1 MRLWI
6 ITLKIKQMK
15 RVIVNL
21 VFLFMVSGII
31 AQNDHL
37 NKYFDIKLK
46 DITRIVP
53 EKQEYDVVIK
63 RQTMHPVENKT
74 YGGEVLKST
83 WLMYGNDS
91 IIWQNVRWSKIDD
104 ILQEPK
110 QTVDWNEFN
119 GRSHK
124 IGAIDDM
131 FQEDFYSGIPEE
143 KREWARTMTSDV
155 PWFEYG
161 WSKLDSLEFQKEY
174 FDKNMDNK
182 EASIEGVYTF
192 LSLYLKFIWSGITL
206 HNNEICAIVKFESF
220 NNQITN
226 YWEGQMT
233 MKGRDSYY
241 GELWISLNTKQTEY
255 FYMVED
261 VVGEF
266 YPNTTLFETQRTVT
280 INKVK

>member
-1 MRLWI
+1 
-6 ITLKIKQMK
+6 MK
-15 RVIVNL
+15 KAIVAF
-21 VFLFMVSGII
+21 VCFFIASGIT
-31 AQNDHL
+31 AQEERHNR
-37 NKYFDIKLK
+37 YFDVKFK

-63 RQTMHPVENKT
+63 RQTLHPVENKV
-74 YGGEVLKST
+74 YGGEALKST

-91 IIWQNVRWSKIDD
+91 IVWHNVRWSKIDD
-104 ILQEPK
+104 ILQEPA
-110 QTVDWNEFN
+110 QTVGWDELN

-131 FQEDFYSGIPEE
+131 FQEDFFAGIPPE
-143 KREWARTMTSDV
+143 KKEWARMMTSDV

-174 FDKNMDNK
+174 FAKDMENT

-192 LSLYLKFIWSGITL
+192 SFSYLKFIWSGITL

-220 NNQITN
+220 NNRVTN
-226 YWEGQMT
+226 YWEGQVT

-266 YPNTTLFETQRTVT
+266 YPNTTLFEMQRTVT
-280 INKVK
+280 ISKVK